1 MDRVGRR
8 SLLMG
13 SYGGMAASMLLL
25 TAALAVPQLHDSGA
39 GSVLSVVG
47 TLAYVFTFA
56 LGAGPVTA
64 ILLPEIF
71 NTRIRAKGMAV
82 SLCVHWVSVNSLAL
96 SQGLVCE
103 PCLTL

>member
-82 SLCVHWVSVNSLAL
+82 SLCVHWVSVNSLGSGSAR
-96 SQGLVCE
+96 
-103 PCLTL
+103 

>member
-1 MDRVGRR
+1 MDRAGRR
-8 SLLMG
+8 KLLMG
-13 SYGGMAASMLLL
+13 SYGGMAGSMLLL
-25 TAALAVPQLHDSGA
+25 TAALAVPALHDSGA
-39 GSVLSVVG
+39 GSALAVAG

-82 SLCVHWVSVNSLAL
+82 SLCVHWVSGNNLFR
-96 SQGLVCE
+96 
-103 PCLTL
+103 